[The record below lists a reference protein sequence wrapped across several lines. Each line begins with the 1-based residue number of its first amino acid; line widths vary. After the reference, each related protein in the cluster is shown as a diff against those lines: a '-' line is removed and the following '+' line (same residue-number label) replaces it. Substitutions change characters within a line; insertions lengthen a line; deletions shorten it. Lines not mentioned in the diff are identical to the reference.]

1 MDATADGKREP
12 FHWRTAI
19 AYKTKDKIV
28 VRGYDLNELTGGIS
42 FAEMAYL
49 VWRGELPSPAHG
61 RMLDAI
67 LVSMAEH
74 AFSPSS
80 AASRL
85 ITSGGVPLH
94 VVVDGQGEP
103 AVLLLAGLG
112 EPWFDWDPT
121 VPLLAGRHRVVRYDR
136 PGLGASPARRTYPTL
151 AEEADRIAAVIDR
164 YGLDRPVVVAH
175 SAAALPAEACA
186 RRHPGGLSGL
196 VLVDPKQV
204 EAMLHASA
212 ASLEAPEPAARQVT
226 LEELA
231 PQITYDEFAKVDL
244 RVATVLQAEAVEGA
258 DKLLRLRVDI
268 GSEQRTIFA
277 GIRQSYR
284 PEDLIGKQV
293 IVVANLQ
300 PRKMRFGVSEGMLLA
315 AGPDST
321 DVVVAEFG
329 QSRQPGERVR

>member
-94 VVVDGQGEP
+94 VGVAGG
-103 AVLLLAGLG
+103 LLAIGSLHG
-112 EPWFDWDPT
+112 T
-121 VPLLAGRHRVVRYDR
+121 ADR
-136 PGLGASPARRTYPTL
+136 PAELFKEAVDRMRREGL
-151 AEEADRIAAVIDR
+151 
-164 YGLDRPVVVAH
+164 
-175 SAAALPAEACA
+175 
-186 RRHPGGLSGL
+186 
-196 VLVDPKQV
+196 
-204 EAMLHASA
+204 
-212 ASLEAPEPAARQVT
+212 SLEAAAQGVAGDARRSGQRLPGFHHPQHIQDPRT
-226 LEELA
+226 ARLLELSDRWGVSNQYVAMARAIEAATESFWGRRIYLNGPGAVGAICLDLGFDTELIKGVFLLSRTVSLVA
-231 PQITYDEFAKVDL
+231 HTYEEAHREKGWRGSANASIVQPLDL
-244 RVATVLQAEAVEGA
+244 SLQ
-258 DKLLRLRVDI
+258 
-268 GSEQRTIFA
+268 
-277 GIRQSYR
+277 R
-284 PEDLIGKQV
+284 PEFYDGPADRPLPG
-293 IVVANLQ
+293 N
-300 PRKMRFGVSEGMLLA
+300 RKGG
-315 AGPDST
+315 
-321 DVVVAEFG
+321 
-329 QSRQPGERVR
+329 